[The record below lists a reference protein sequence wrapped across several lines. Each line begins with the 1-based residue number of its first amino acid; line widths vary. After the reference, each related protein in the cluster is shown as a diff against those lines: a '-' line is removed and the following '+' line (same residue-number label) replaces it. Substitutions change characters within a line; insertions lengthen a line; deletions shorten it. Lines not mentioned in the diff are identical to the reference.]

1 MRAVDGGMTTISLA
15 SARSSR
21 SPTRSRPSPEEV
33 ARGSERRAFHDK
45 VLDGIREFLEAHAMQ
60 GKTGPRDFYDFEKE
74 LHTRLMEVE
83 REIVGDVMAAS
94 DVEADV
100 VEIDGVSCR
109 RVLKSAEMYMT
120 AAGAVR
126 VERWLYKD
134 RRDPE
139 AHAIAVMDKRLGIVE
154 DFWTP
159 RAAEQ
164 ATWVVTQMT
173 PQKSEDLFERVG
185 NMAPSKSSL
194 DRLPKAIGDRWE
206 AARESNE
213 QVLRDAI
220 VVPEGARSIAVSL
233 DGVLA
238 PVDGG
243 NSPTMVRNAAAA
255 KGELSKGPAGYR
267 EVGCAT
273 ISFCD
278 DQGDL
283 ISAIRFG
290 RGPEHKKATL
300 KESLAKDVAH
310 VLALKPGLRLCKIA
324 DAGGDNW
331 EFLGTLPEGP
341 EILDFF
347 HATEKLSAAVA
358 AAYGD
363 GTMETRHTFERLRER
378 LLTEDNG
385 AKIVIDAVARLRQRF
400 PRREVIAKTL
410 NYLRKNRRRMRY
422 AEWKRE
428 GYMIGSGVVEAACKT
443 LVAQRLKLSGMR
455 WGSRGAQAILTMRGW
470 DQSDRFDAA
479 WALVSATYHAEVHVL
494 ANVIDITPKSPKP
507 AKKRRRP

>member
-1 MRAVDGGMTTISLA
+1 MRAVDGGMTTISIA
-15 SARSSR
+15 AARSTR
-21 SPTRSRPSPEEV
+21 SSRPSPEQV
-33 ARGSERRAFHDK
+33 VRAASESRRAFHDK
-45 VLDGIREFLEAHAMQ
+45 VLDGIRKFLEAHAMQ

-74 LHTRLMEVE
+74 LHARLMEAE

-94 DVEADV
+94 DVDADAI
-100 VEIDGVSCR
+100 EIDGVTCR
-109 RVLKSAEMYMT
+109 RVLKSAETYMT

-126 VERWLYKD
+126 VERWLYKN
-134 RRDPE
+134 RRNPE
-139 AHAIAVMDKRLGIVE
+139 AHAFAAMDKRLGIVA

-164 ATWVVTQMT
+164 ASWVVTQMT
-173 PQKSEDLFERVG
+173 PQKAENLFERVG
-185 NMAPSKSSL
+185 NMEPSKSSL
-194 DRLPKAIGDRWE
+194 DRLPKELSDRWE
-206 AARESNE
+206 RAREANE

-220 VVPEGARSIAVSL
+220 VVPEGTQSIAVSL

-243 NSPTMVRNAAAA
+243 NSPTSVRNAAAA
-255 KGELSKGPAGYR
+255 EGRLSKGPAGYR
-267 EVGCAT
+267 EIGCAT

-278 DQGDL
+278 AKGDL

-300 KESLAKDVAH
+300 KETLAKDVAH
-310 VLALKPGLRLCKIA
+310 VLSLQPKLRLCKIA

-331 EFLGTLPEGP
+331 EFLDALPDGP
-341 EILDFF
+341 QILDFF

-378 LLTEDNG
+378 LLMEDNG
-385 AKIVIDAVARLRQRF
+385 AKAVIDAVARLRQRF
-400 PRREVIAKTL
+400 PRREVIATTL
-410 NYLRKNRRRMRY
+410 NYLRKNRHRMRY
-422 AEWKRE
+422 AEWKRA

-455 WGSRGAQAILTMRGW
+455 WGTRGAQAILTMRGW
-470 DQSDRFDAA
+470 DQSERFDAA
-479 WALVSATYHAEVHVL
+479 WALVAATYHAEVHVL
-494 ANVIDITPKSPKP
+494 ANIVDITPKSPKP
-507 AKKRRRP
+507 AKKSRRA